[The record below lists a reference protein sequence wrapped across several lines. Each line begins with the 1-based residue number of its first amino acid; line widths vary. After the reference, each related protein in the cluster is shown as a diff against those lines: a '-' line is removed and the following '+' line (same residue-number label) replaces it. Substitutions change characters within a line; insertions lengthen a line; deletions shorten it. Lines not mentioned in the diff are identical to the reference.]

1 MRTSKPTVA
10 PPALVSTPNV
20 AQDAQYFPDLSLG
33 DTRQLHDFVVNWYT
47 GQLKALREPSMLQLS
62 KARAHAYRF
71 LWLRTFDNP
80 VAVRLDVGEDG
91 TSLLT
96 VKVTDGMS
104 GYWPGVLVKDE
115 TRKLDG
121 QRTEW
126 FLDQVERVKF
136 WTLPTSDDRRGCDGA
151 EWVLEAAKDGRY
163 KLVVRWSPETGPVR
177 DLGLVML
184 TKLAELQCPK
194 DATY

>member
-1 MRTSKPTVA
+1 MRTSKSTVA
-10 PPALVSTPNV
+10 PPVLVSTPDV

-62 KARAHAYRF
+62 KAWAHAYRF

-96 VKVTDGMS
+96 VKVTDGTPCRLPFFMR
-104 GYWPGVLVKDE
+104 
-115 TRKLDG
+115 RKG
-121 QRTEW
+121 
-126 FLDQVERVKF
+126 
-136 WTLPTSDDRRGCDGA
+136 S
-151 EWVLEAAKDGRY
+151 
-163 KLVVRWSPETGPVR
+163 
-177 DLGLVML
+177 
-184 TKLAELQCPK
+184 
-194 DATY
+194 